1 LSIKDRFLQALH
13 LKSNSIPSQKTPR
26 KSARTLTKNANEP
39 NKPSSFTFFFLLIV
53 FITGIILTAYFSIMS
68 EYVPAHQK
76 VIFRN
81 GSDLAVI
88 ITIDDDMQIPLQ
100 NYFFHKKSLVKT
112 EIYFK
117 NQPIF
122 MKDVKLASNST
133 AFSPSI
139 ITVKD
144 ANVTNP
150 TSKSRVLVAP
160 VEIGHSLSLKNYSEP
175 YYLDIYYRKGNDT
188 GQLLRESIPFVWS
201 VTTLDFGQP
210 SYFWIVFSGV
220 LLSRVFTFTR
230 NPSTK
235 VSGSIHLTRLELLWV
250 PFSAFI
256 TLLIFS
262 SFRNEFHPS
271 QDIITNLA
279 LAFGFGFGFDKIFET
294 WSKAPK

>member
-1 LSIKDRFLQALH
+1 LSLIDQLLQWLH
-13 LKSNSIPSQKTPR
+13 LKNKSITPVKPLK
-26 KSARTLTKNANEP
+26 KSVPAKIKNP
-39 NKPSSFTFFFLLIV
+39 NDPKRRSSFTFFFLLIV
-53 FITGIILTAYFSIMS
+53 FISGIILTAYFSVMS

-76 VIFRN
+76 VIYRN

-117 NQPIF
+117 NVPMF

-133 AFSPSI
+133 AFSASI

-210 SYFWIVFSGV
+210 SYFWIVFFGV

-271 QDIITNLA
+271 EDIITNLA

>member
-1 LSIKDRFLQALH
+1 MF
-13 LKSNSIPSQKTPR
+13 
-26 KSARTLTKNANEP
+26 
-39 NKPSSFTFFFLLIV
+39 V
-53 FITGIILTAYFSIMS
+53 TGLFLTAYFSVIS

-100 NYFFHKKSLVKT
+100 NYFFHKKSLVKS

-117 NQPIF
+117 NVPLFI
-122 MKDVKLASNST
+122 KDVKLASNST
-133 AFSPSI
+133 AYSATI

-150 TSKSRVLVAP
+150 TSRSGVWVAP
-160 VEIGHSLSLKNYSEP
+160 IEIGHSLGLKNYSEP

-188 GQLLRESIPFVWS
+188 GHLLRESIPFVWS

-230 NPSTK
+230 DPSAK
-235 VSGSIHLTRLELLWV
+235 VSGSIHLTRLE
-250 PFSAFI
+250 AI
-256 TLLIFS
+256 MG
-262 SFRNEFHPS
+262 
-271 QDIITNLA
+271 A
-279 LAFGFGFGFDKIFET
+279 L
-294 WSKAPK
+294 